1 VLIDCNISNPYLAH
15 YLDVSDYKYTLNDVL
30 VGKVDVASAMNN
42 YDGIFYIPASLN
54 LEDLLGVDPVKLKKS
69 LSKLS
74 NSEIIDFILLDSAPG
89 LGREALSVFDASD
102 EIIYVTTP
110 IIPNVQDIE
119 RCLELS
125 RTFNKQTIG
134 IVLNMIENKN
144 FEMTQRE
151 IKRMLKLDILGTIPF
166 DKNVL
171 RGLVKK
177 QPIVKYKPYSKT
189 SSSFLKI
196 ASKIVGKPYKPHSGR
211 AVLEFFDMIRDFVS
225 KE

>member
-1 VLIDCNISNPYLAH
+1 
-15 YLDVSDYKYTLNDVL
+15 
-30 VGKVDVASAMNN
+30 MNN

-54 LEDLLGVDPVKLKKS
+54 LEDLLGVDPVRLKKS

-74 NSEIIDFILLDSAPG
+74 DSEIIDFILLDSAPG

-134 IVLNMIENKN
+134 IVLNMIENRN

-151 IKRMLKLDILGTIPF
+151 IKRMLKLDILGTVPF